1 MGLES
6 FSGGIFSSFNGNY
19 MKYVIFSCFF
29 KNSWAWMIFQAK
41 GKRPRETSS
50 PGWNEVDYASSGES
64 ENAFLISIVKKK
76 MLPFRNW
83 KSITLFWP
91 MNLAW
96 HILSPDTWFSSEP
109 NRIRISL
116 VSTPHINF
124 LFSTLIIS
132 VPGTRCPN
140 QNFFFFNSC
149 TSLRNEKEETQHT
162 LPDCSAHWLVYWLS
176 GKSIFICSKEIE
188 CALFGVICAQQE
200 DELKETR

>member
-1 MGLES
+1 MGLEP

-29 KNSWAWMIFQAK
+29 FFNSWAWMLFQAK
-41 GKRPRETSS
+41 GKRPRETGS

-64 ENAFLISIVKKK
+64 ENAFLISTVKMK

-96 HILSPDTWFSSEP
+96 HILSPDTLFSSQP
-109 NRIRISL
+109 GWIRISL
-116 VSTPHINF
+116 VSTSHINF
-124 LFSTLIIS
+124 LFSALIVS

-140 QNFFFFNSC
+140 QVLLLLLFIFFNSC
-149 TSLRNEKEETQHT
+149 TSLRNEEKETQHT
-162 LPDCSAHWLVYWLS
+162 LPDCQCPLAGLL
-176 GKSIFICSKEIE
+176 
-188 CALFGVICAQQE
+188 AQWQVH
-200 DELKETR
+200 LHLQ